1 VTPQDIAEVQIYLR
15 KRFSNSRI
23 VLVPRAKKDDSV
35 EVTLDDEFLG
45 VVYKDQEDGETCF
58 HFQMSILDIDLEDV

>member
-1 VTPQDIAEVQIYLR
+1 MTPQDIAEVQAYLR

-23 VLVPRAKKDDSV
+23 VLVPRPKKDDSV

-45 VVYKDQEDGETCF
+45 VIFKDEEDGETCF
-58 HFQMSILDIDLEDV
+58 HFQMTILDIDLDEV

>member
-1 VTPQDIAEVQIYLR
+1 MTPQDIAEVQIYLR

>member
-1 VTPQDIAEVQIYLR
+1 MTPQDIAEVQAYLR

-23 VLVPRAKKDDSV
+23 VLVPRPKKDDSV

-45 VVYKDQEDGETCF
+45 VIFKDVEDGDTCF
-58 HFQMSILDIDLEDV
+58 HFQMTILDIDLDEV